1 MTAIMSP
8 DGKVFVVTGGG
19 NGIGRQV
26 ALELVAQG
34 ATVAAVDVNAD
45 GLRETADAAAGS
57 LSTHVLDITDTDA
70 VAAFPEQVIDVHGAV
85 DGLFN
90 IAGIAQP
97 VETTLD
103 VSPERIDRLM
113 TVNFRGT
120 VAMTQAFLPHLVAR
134 PDGGRIMLTSSL
146 SAIVPVPGAA
156 IYGASK
162 AAVAYFGFG
171 LAQDLRRLSPSVTA
185 TTVIPG
191 TIWTDIVRGS
201 AESMGIPVSV
211 AKAFAMSPQ
220 KAARKM
226 IRVTMRG
233 RPSSVV
239 GKDAHVYRAL
249 GRISAPLADRV
260 SYLQVGSFA
269 YRNETNR

>member
-1 MTAIMSP
+1 MNATMLP
-8 DGKVFVVTGGG
+8 EGKVFVVTGAG

-34 ATVAAVDVNAD
+34 ATVAAVDINAA
-45 GLRETADAAAGS
+45 GLTETADVAGS
-57 LSTHVLDITDTDA
+57 RITTHVLDIADADA
-70 VAAFPEQVIDVHGAV
+70 VAAFPQTVIDAHGAV

-103 VSPERIDRLM
+103 VTPERIDRLM

-134 PDGGRIMLTSSL
+134 PDGGRVMLTSSL

-156 IYGASK
+156 VYGASK

-171 LAQDLRRLSPSVTA
+171 LAQDLRRLSPTVTA

-201 AESMGIPVSV
+201 AESMGIPVPL
-211 AKAFAMSPQ
+211 AKAFAMSPR
-220 KAARKM
+220 KAAKKM
-226 IRVTMRG
+226 IRVTMKG
-233 RPSSVV
+233 RASSVI
-239 GKDAHVYRAL
+239 GKDAHVYRTL

-260 SYLQVGSFA
+260 SYLQVGGFA
-269 YRNETNR
+269 YRS

>member
-1 MTAIMSP
+1 MSP
-8 DGKVFVVTGGG
+8 ADKVFVVTGGG

-26 ALELVAQG
+26 TLELVAQG
-34 ATVAAVDVNAD
+34 ATVAAVDVNAV
-45 GLRETADAAAGS
+45 GLQETARIAGERV
-57 LSTHVLDITDTDA
+57 STHVLDISDAAA
-70 VAAFPEQVIDVHGAV
+70 VAAFPQQVIDEHGAV

-103 VSPERIDRLM
+103 VTPERIDRLM

-120 VAMTQAFLPHLVAR
+120 VAMTQAFVPHLVTR
-134 PDGGRIMLTSSL
+134 PEGGRIMLTSSL
-146 SAIVPVPGAA
+146 SGIVPVPGAA
-156 IYGASK
+156 MYGASK

-171 LAQDLRRLSPSVTA
+171 LAQDLRRLAPSVTA

-201 AESMGIPVSV
+201 AESMGIPIAV

-233 RPSSVV
+233 RASSVV

-260 SYLQVGSFA
+260 SYLQVGNFA
-269 YRNETNR
+269 YRDRPASSD